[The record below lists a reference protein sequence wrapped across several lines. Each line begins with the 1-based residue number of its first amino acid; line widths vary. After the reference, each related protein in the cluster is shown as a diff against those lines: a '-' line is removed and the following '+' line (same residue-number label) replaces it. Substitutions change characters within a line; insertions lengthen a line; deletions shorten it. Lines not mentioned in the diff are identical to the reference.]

1 MNETSGARAMLVD
14 SHCHLDF
21 PEFAPE
27 LDEVVARA
35 RTAGVGGMVT
45 ICTRLTQLERV
56 LAVAERFD
64 DVWCSVGIHPHEAAN
79 EPDAEAGR
87 IVALTR
93 HPKVV
98 GIGETGLD
106 YHYDRSPRDRQRE
119 VFRRHIEAARLSGLP
134 IIVHSREAEEDT
146 AALLEEGAAAG
157 GLTGLIHCFTSTAIL
172 AERALA
178 LGFCISFSGIV
189 TFRNAEGL
197 RAIARKIPGDQLLIE
212 TDAPYLAPVP
222 QRGRRNEPAFV
233 AHTAAF
239 IAGLRGESVEA
250 LAASTT
256 ANFRRLFPKATL

>member
-1 MNETSGARAMLVD
+1 MSEVAGERVMLVD

-27 LDEVVARA
+27 LDDVVARA
-35 RTAGVGGMVT
+35 RAAGVGGMVT
-45 ICTRLTQLERV
+45 ICTRLTEFERV
-56 LAVAERFD
+56 LTVASRFK
-64 DVWCSVGIHPHEAAN
+64 DVWCSIGIHPHEAAN
-79 EPDAEAGR
+79 EPDEEAAA

-93 HPKVV
+93 YPKVV

-157 GLTGLIHCFTSTAIL
+157 GLTGLIHCFTSTTLL

-189 TFRNAEGL
+189 TFRNAEDL
-197 RAIARKIPGDQLLIE
+197 RAIAKMVPSDRLLVE

-222 QRGRRNEPAFV
+222 QRGKRNEPAFV

-239 IAGLRGESVEA
+239 LAGLRGESVDA
-250 LAASTT
+250 LAARTT
-256 ANFRRLFPKATL
+256 ANFRRLFPKAAL

>member
-1 MNETSGARAMLVD
+1 MNEVASERVMLVD

-35 RTAGVGGMVT
+35 RAVGVGGMVT
-45 ICTRLTQLERV
+45 ICTRVSEFVRV
-56 LAVAERFD
+56 LDIADRYK

-79 EPDAEAGR
+79 EPDRAAAE
-87 IVALTR
+87 IVDLTR

-119 VFRRHIEAARLSGLP
+119 IFRRHIEAARLSGLP

-146 AALLEEGAAAG
+146 ASLLEEGATAG
-157 GLTGLIHCFTSTAIL
+157 KLTGLIHCFTSTALL

-189 TFRNAEGL
+189 TFRNAEDL
-197 RAIARKIPGDQLLIE
+197 RAIAKTIPGDRLLVE

-222 QRGRRNEPAFV
+222 QRGKRNEPAFV

-239 IAGLRGESVEA
+239 LAELRGESLDA
-250 LAASTT
+250 LAVRTT
-256 ANFRRLFPKATL
+256 ANFRRLFPKAAL